1 MPARQDRSNQSPFP
15 PDYRRKEVRHGTQTD
30 PHPHRGRT
38 CRSCGAGTSSRGA
51 AVNCAEHSKIVEFLG
66 SHYSETLLAVGLI
79 NEAAVLEVYASERGS
94 WTIVVTNVSG
104 RSCVVFAGQN
114 WEAVPV
120 GPGVKT

>member
-1 MPARQDRSNQSPFP
+1 MARKLIRIL
-15 PDYRRKEVRHGTQTD
+15 T
-30 PHPHRGRT
+30 
-38 CRSCGAGTSSRGA
+38 GA
-51 AVNCAEHSKIVEFLG
+51 ALALAHPAAAQLNCAEHSKIVEFLG